1 MQRKNTNNT
10 KKPSIDRKDDFS
22 EFVYFSDIGD
32 QSPTK
37 KSQNNNN
44 GDISPSKI
52 SNNFTGDISP
62 TKTSHNPTQTG
73 SNKQKSKFCL
83 SPNPIPES
91 TTLDEDYNIDSME
104 NVNRSSRSRS
114 TYENK
119 RPTFLQNKLKPID
132 TNNFERKSSEIESN
146 PSIIAVNK
154 RVDSGE
160 IRSPVSSSTRLT
172 MLKVSNREYPN
183 HPEET
188 KDNGNSMVKLKSE
201 IKFYNFLMLWI
212 SIIRET
218 CQKITDD
225 LKMPDSKLCYFS
237 FFLVGFFDIRFEILV

>member
-1 MQRKNTNNT
+1 MPLVSNTLEKIQRKNTNT
-10 KKPSIDRKDDFS
+10 KKPSIDKKDDFS

-52 SNNFTGDISP
+52 SYYFTFTTGDVSP
-62 TKTSHNPTQTG
+62 TKASHNPTQSG
-73 SNKQKSKFCL
+73 SNKPKSKFCL
-83 SPNPIPES
+83 APNPIPES
-91 TTLDEDYNIDSME
+91 SALDEDYNIDSME

-132 TNNFERKSSEIESN
+132 TNNFERKRSEVERN
-146 PSIIAVNK
+146 PSIIAAVNK
-154 RVDSGE
+154 RVDDSGSSTGE
-160 IRSPVSSSTRLT
+160 LKSPVSSSTRLT
-172 MLKVSNREYPN
+172 MLKVSSREYPN
-183 HPEET
+183 HPEEP
-188 KDNGNSMVKLKSE
+188 KDYGNSMVKLKSE

-225 LKMPDSKLCYFS
+225 LKMPDSK
-237 FFLVGFFDIRFEILV
+237 

>member
-1 MQRKNTNNT
+1 MQRKNTNT

-44 GDISPSKI
+44 NGDTSPSKI
-52 SNNFTGDISP
+52 SHYCTGDISP
-62 TKTSHNPTQTG
+62 TKTTHNPIQSV
-73 SNKQKSKFCL
+73 SNKPKSKFCL
-83 SPNPIPES
+83 APNPIPES

-132 TNNFERKSSEIESN
+132 TNNFERKSSEIERN

-154 RVDSGE
+154 RVDDSGSSTGE
-160 IRSPVSSSTRLT
+160 IKSPVSSSTRLT

-237 FFLVGFFDIRFEILV
+237 FV